1 MIVKHIGLQ
10 TIIYIKELYFLNNG
24 LTTLYLRGKENVIIH
39 FVSKWGWPLP
49 GAVGCLAGVKI
60 DWQGSCELDKPVD

>member
-39 FVSKWGWPLP
+39 FVSK
-49 GAVGCLAGVKI
+49 
-60 DWQGSCELDKPVD
+60 